1 MELYQENIN
10 MQEALIRESK
20 TVQGVPAAKSSKV
33 PLFINNSTKKSD
45 AILDKEQPK

>member
-20 TVQGVPAAKSSKV
+20 SINVPAAKSSGIKV
-33 PLFINNSTKKSD
+33 PLFVSGSTKKND
-45 AILDKEQPK
+45 ALLEKE